1 MTTNIDNDYRRQGY
15 IYIAGTD
22 EAGRGPL
29 AGPVVAAAVIFPPKY
44 ENEVIDD
51 SKQLTE
57 KSRNKL
63 FEIIKENAISYAIV
77 VIEASVIDEIN
88 IYQASKRAMEQA
100 LNQLTHPFDLVL
112 TDAMPLSH
120 TQVGVV
126 PLIKGDTLSLSIAA
140 ASILAKV
147 TRDKIM
153 EEIDQ
158 MYPQYGFK
166 DHKGYATKKHLENLK
181 KFGPIKGIHRYSYRP
196 VADVFNEQLT
206 LF

>member
-57 KSRNKL
+57 KSRNIL

-100 LNQLTHPFDLVL
+100 LTNTHPFDLVL
-112 TDAMPLSH
+112 QSCH
-120 TQVGVV
+120 TRWCR
-126 PLIKGDTLSLSIAA
+126 IKG
-140 ASILAKV
+140 
-147 TRDKIM
+147 
-153 EEIDQ
+153 
-158 MYPQYGFK
+158 
-166 DHKGYATKKHLENLK
+166 
-181 KFGPIKGIHRYSYRP
+181 
-196 VADVFNEQLT
+196 LT
-206 LF
+206 LIAGLDFG